1 MTVGAVLASIKE
13 FEDAEEKLY
22 DCAKVISKIS
32 AEEKNSLEVSME

>member
-13 FEDAEEKLY
+13 FEDAKEKLY

-32 AEEKNSLEVSME
+32 AEEKNSLEVSTE